1 METLK
6 VEAEHKHL
14 NLVTACIQF
23 KMELL
28 WQQLHLLKE
37 GVSQD

>member
-1 METLK
+1 VIKMETLK

-23 KMELL
+23 
-28 WQQLHLLKE
+28 
-37 GVSQD
+37 